1 MSEELPL
8 RRWCGGGRGRV
19 ADGIAVDHELDAAVA
34 LAAVGGVVRS
44 DGLRLAEAAGGD
56 RGGRDALLG
65 EEIAHGIGAA
75 FGELLIEFV
84 AAYAVG
90 VTFDLQSEA
99 GMREDDAGNFGEFFA
114 GAGLEGIAAG
124 VKEHIGH
131 IDDETAGG
139 IAGLQNGIEL
149 IEELG
154 AKLGFFGFGLR
165 GGLARFFGFGFGGTL
180 LRDGGG
186 FIFCSLI
193 GGGLRGLLLG

>member
-1 MSEELPL
+1 MWPTMQISASLFFSGQRRTSSCSGESLCREMMPAPWRL
-8 RRWCGGGRGRV
+8 RRTVGGGSEKTRRSRWLPMRRRGISLGMRPLLRTTCGGKREGIGRC
-19 ADGIAVDHELDAAVA
+19 ADGVAVDDELDAAVA
-34 LAAVGGVVRS
+34 LAAVGGVIRS

-114 GAGLEGIAAG
+114 GAGREGIAA
-124 VKEHIGH
+124 
-131 IDDETAGG
+131 A
-139 IAGLQNGIEL
+139 
-149 IEELG
+149 
-154 AKLGFFGFGLR
+154 
-165 GGLARFFGFGFGGTL
+165 
-180 LRDGGG
+180 
-186 FIFCSLI
+186 
-193 GGGLRGLLLG
+193 